1 MSDKETL
8 YERSLRGCKKKEDI
22 SLYEEKE
29 IKFPSIIN
37 DNDMESLGY
46 CADKIKEVKIKDEIY
61 PIYKISKPEKEKI
74 EGYKT
79 KKCEKNKKNNVSKKE
94 PKDQFQKKKKS
105 L

>member
-61 PIYKISKPEKEKI
+61 PIYKISKPEK
-74 EGYKT
+74 
-79 KKCEKNKKNNVSKKE
+79 KK
-94 PKDQFQKKKKS
+94 
-105 L
+105 